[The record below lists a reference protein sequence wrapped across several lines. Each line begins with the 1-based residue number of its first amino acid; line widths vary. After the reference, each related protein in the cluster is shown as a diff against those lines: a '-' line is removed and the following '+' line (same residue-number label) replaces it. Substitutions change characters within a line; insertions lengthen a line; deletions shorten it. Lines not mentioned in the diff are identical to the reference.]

1 MLLAL
6 ILALRLAD
14 SGMIDLIEAS
24 STPVVADS
32 GSSRRRRTSSQ
43 APAAKLGAACFS
55 IVDAL

>member
-14 SGMIDLIEAS
+14 SGMNDLIEAS

-32 GSSRRRRTSSQ
+32 GSSRRRRTGSQ
-43 APAAKLGAACFS
+43 APAAKL
-55 IVDAL
+55 